1 MMMFRNMVTSLLDK
15 ERIRTTLERAKA
27 VRPIAE
33 RIITLG
39 KRESLHARRRALAFI
54 KDPAVVAKLFDTIAP
69 RFSQRPGGYTRII
82 RLGNR
87 VGDGAQRAIIELIGS
102 EYKPDKKESKGAKKA
117 SKGAAAGDEK
127 KESKETKKASK
138 EAAAGDENKESKETK
153 KASKEAAAG
162 DKKKESKGAKKASKG
177 AAAGDRK
184 KESRETKKAS
194 KEAAAGDKKKES
206 KSTKKASKG
215 AAAGDK
221 KKEK

>member
-1 MMMFRNMVTSLLDK
+1 MMFRNMVTSLLDK

-184 KESRETKKAS
+184 KESKETKKAS

>member
-1 MMMFRNMVTSLLDK
+1 MMFRNMVTSLLDK

-177 AAAGDRK
+177 AAAGD
-184 KESRETKKAS
+184 
-194 KEAAAGDKKKES
+194 
-206 KSTKKASKG
+206 
-215 AAAGDK
+215 K